1 MWRETKLLLI
11 DDNLDRSRDLAV
23 ILNFLGEDQ
32 LTCNSEDWR
41 EVAAG
46 LSNSREAL
54 CVLLGSVE
62 SKGGAVELLKQL
74 ASWDEYLPILLI
86 GEPAPADWPEELRRR
101 VLASLEMPPSYNKL
115 LDSLHRAQVYRE
127 MYDQARERGRSREP
141 NLFRSLVGTSRAIQQ
156 VRQMMQQVADTD
168 ASVLIL
174 GESGTGKEVVARN
187 LHYHSKRREGP
198 FVPVNCGAIPA
209 ELLESE
215 LFGHEKGAFTGAHQR
230 KVGRIEAAD
239 GGTLFLDEIGDLPLE
254 LQANLLRFLQEQQIE
269 RVGGSRPVEVD
280 VRVLAATHVDLEA
293 AIDAGTFREDLYYR
307 LNVLQVGTAPL
318 RERSEDLPLLANH
331 FSRLYSLETG
341 RRPRRF
347 SEDALA
353 AMAMHA
359 WPGNVRELAN
369 RVRRGLVLAEGKQI
383 EAQDLGLECARG
395 DGPPLSSLE
404 VYKLCAE
411 RQAMC
416 DALARYGDNL
426 SVAARMLGVSR
437 PTFYRLLHKHRLR

>member
-1 MWRETKLLLI
+1 MPDASNLRRLLVVDPC
-11 DDNLDRSRDLAV
+11 DDCRRLLP
-23 ILNFLGEDQ
+23 
-32 LTCNSEDWR
+32 
-41 EVAAG
+41 G
-46 LSNSREAL
+46 LREA
-54 CVLLGSVE
+54 GW
-62 SKGGAVELLKQL
+62 AVDSC
-74 ASWDEYLPILLI
+74 A
-86 GEPAPADWPEELRRR
+86 
-101 VLASLEMPPSYNKL
+101 LET
-115 LDSLHRAQVYRE
+115 
-127 MYDQARERGRSREP
+127 ARERACDVGLLRLRPFHLERPETVKDLISRSGTEWIAVLSPDTLPVNGVGDFVCEWFFDFHTLPFDMARVQVTLGRAFGMARLRGRGTVPGDAEGEHEP
-141 NLFRSLVGTSRAIQQ
+141 LSESLA
-156 VRQMMQQVADTD
+156 VRDLRRLLAKLAPTD
-168 ASVLIL
+168 SPVLIR
-174 GESGTGKEVVARN
+174 GESGTGKELVART
-187 LHYHSKRREGP
+187 LHRQSRRADRP
-198 FVPVNCGAIPA
+198 FVAINCGAIP
-209 ELLESE
+209 EHLIQSE

-347 SEDALA
+347 SEGALA

-369 RVRRGLVLAEGKQI
+369 RVRRGLVLAEGRQI

>member
-369 RVRRGLVLAEGKQI
+369 RVRRGLVLAEGRQI

>member
-1 MWRETKLLLI
+1 MDSCALETARERACDVGLLRLRPFHLERPETVKDLI
-11 DDNLDRSRDLAV
+11 SRSGTEWIAVLSPTPLPLNGVGDFVCEWFFDFHTLPFDMAPGAGDPRPRLRHGRLRGRGTVPGDAEGEHELLGESLAVRDLRRLLAKLAPTDSPV
-23 ILNFLGEDQ
+23 LIRGERHRQ
-32 LTCNSEDWR
+32 GTGR
-41 EVAAG
+41 A
-46 LSNSREAL
+46 
-54 CVLLGSVE
+54 
-62 SKGGAVELLKQL
+62 
-74 ASWDEYLPILLI
+74 Y
-86 GEPAPADWPEELRRR
+86 PAPAVAARGQAVRRDQLRG
-101 VLASLEMPPSYNKL
+101 
-115 LDSLHRAQVYRE
+115 D
-127 MYDQARERGRSREP
+127 
-141 NLFRSLVGTSRAIQQ
+141 SRAPDP
-156 VRQMMQQVADTD
+156 VR
-168 ASVLIL
+168 
-174 GESGTGKEVVARN
+174 
-187 LHYHSKRREGP
+187 
-198 FVPVNCGAIPA
+198 
-209 ELLESE
+209 

-359 WPGNVRELAN
+359 WPGNVRELGQPGAS
-369 RVRRGLVLAEGKQI
+369 RVGPGRGKADRGPGPRPGMRARRRPAVVQPGGLQALRRAP
-383 EAQDLGLECARG
+383 G
-395 DGPPLSSLE
+395 DG
-404 VYKLCAE
+404 
-411 RQAMC
+411 

-426 SVAARMLGVSR
+426 SVAARGCSGCRGR
-437 PTFYRLLHKHRLR
+437 PSTACCTSTGCAERAAGDLPAKQNILRSQP

>member
-1 MWRETKLLLI
+1 MPDASNLRRLLVVDPC
-11 DDNLDRSRDLAV
+11 DDCRRLLP
-23 ILNFLGEDQ
+23 
-32 LTCNSEDWR
+32 
-41 EVAAG
+41 G
-46 LSNSREAL
+46 LREA
-54 CVLLGSVE
+54 GW
-62 SKGGAVELLKQL
+62 AVDSC
-74 ASWDEYLPILLI
+74 A
-86 GEPAPADWPEELRRR
+86 
-101 VLASLEMPPSYNKL
+101 LET
-115 LDSLHRAQVYRE
+115 
-127 MYDQARERGRSREP
+127 ARERACDVGLLRLRPFHLERTETVKDLISRSGTEWIAVLSPDTLPVNGVGDFVCEWFFDFHTLPFDMARVQVTLGRAFGMARLRGRGTVPGDAEGEHE
-141 NLFRSLVGTSRAIQQ
+141 LLGESLA
-156 VRQMMQQVADTD
+156 VRDLRRLLAKLAPTD
-168 ASVLIL
+168 SPVLIR
-174 GESGTGKEVVARN
+174 GESGTGKELVART
-187 LHYHSKRREGP
+187 LHRQSRRADRP
-198 FVPVNCGAIPA
+198 FVAINCGAIP
-209 ELLESE
+209 EHLIQSE

-347 SEDALA
+347 SEGALV

>member
-1 MWRETKLLLI
+1 MLDASNLRRLLVVDPC
-11 DDNLDRSRDLAV
+11 DDCRRLLP
-23 ILNFLGEDQ
+23 
-32 LTCNSEDWR
+32 
-41 EVAAG
+41 G
-46 LSNSREAL
+46 LREA
-54 CVLLGSVE
+54 GW
-62 SKGGAVELLKQL
+62 AVDSC
-74 ASWDEYLPILLI
+74 A
-86 GEPAPADWPEELRRR
+86 
-101 VLASLEMPPSYNKL
+101 LET
-115 LDSLHRAQVYRE
+115 
-127 MYDQARERGRSREP
+127 ARERACDVGLLRLRPFHLERPETVKDLISRSGTEWIAVLSPDTLPLNGVGDFVCEWFFDFHTLPFDMARVQVTLGRAFGMARLRGRGTVPVDAEGEHE
-141 NLFRSLVGTSRAIQQ
+141 LLGESLA
-156 VRQMMQQVADTD
+156 VRDLRRLLAKLAPTD
-168 ASVLIL
+168 SPVLIR
-174 GESGTGKEVVARN
+174 GESGTGKELVART
-187 LHYHSKRREGP
+187 LQRQSRRVDKP
-198 FVPVNCGAIPA
+198 FVAINCGAIP
-209 ELLESE
+209 EHLIQSE

-369 RVRRGLVLAEGKQI
+369 RVRRGLVLAEGRQI

>member
-1 MWRETKLLLI
+1 QAFSVFLDTFVICSTCTALLI
-11 DDNLDRSRDLAV
+11 LLSGFYTPGFEGDGIVLTQNSLAAV
-23 ILNFLGEDQ
+23 VGDWGRVFVSVALSLFVFTCILYNFYLGE
-32 LTCNSEDWR
+32 NSLQF
-41 EVAAG
+41 
-46 LSNSREAL
+46 LSRNRLVLIGYRAL
-54 CVLLGSVE
+54 VLALVVWGSVQDL
-62 SKGGAVELLKQL
+62 STVFAFADITMTCL
-74 ASWDEYLPILLI
+74 AF
-86 GEPAPADWPEELRRR
+86 
-101 VLASLEMPPSYNKL
+101 V
-115 LDSLHRAQVYRE
+115 
-127 MYDQARERGRSREP
+127 
-141 NLFRSLVGTSRAIQQ
+141 NL
-156 VRQMMQQVADTD
+156 M
-168 ASVLIL
+168 
-174 GESGTGKEVVARN
+174 
-187 LHYHSKRREGP
+187 
-198 FVPVNCGAIPA
+198 
-209 ELLESE
+209 
-215 LFGHEKGAFTGAHQR
+215 
-230 KVGRIEAAD
+230 
-239 GGTLFLDEIGDLPLE
+239 
-254 LQANLLRFLQEQQIE
+254 RFLQEQQIE